1 MGGPVLELACGSGRV
16 LVPIAQAGYITI
28 GLDRDA
34 SMLAA
39 LQINLQRSP
48 KSTVYLLLAD
58 LAAFRLD
65 TQFPFIL
72 IACNTLSTLQAPV
85 RQATLSCVRRH
96 LSTGGVFAAKL
107 PNPSVLTSLADESYP
122 EMEEIFTHPLTGNPV
137 EVYSGWE
144 KSESQVIFK
153 WIYVQKLP
161 DGRYTRLQIENR
173 QELIALE
180 TILAEFRYAGL
191 LVKQVLGDFNG
202 SEFGK
207 DSPHLILVAS
217 C

>member
-1 MGGPVLELACGSGRV
+1 MRDNQKEFPWLYHAHHSMHNEDLPFWLELVAQMGGPVLELACGSGRV

-85 RQATLSCVRRH
+85 R
-96 LSTGGVFAAKL
+96 
-107 PNPSVLTSLADESYP
+107 
-122 EMEEIFTHPLTGNPV
+122 
-137 EVYSGWE
+137 
-144 KSESQVIFK
+144 
-153 WIYVQKLP
+153 
-161 DGRYTRLQIENR
+161 
-173 QELIALE
+173 
-180 TILAEFRYAGL
+180 
-191 LVKQVLGDFNG
+191 
-202 SEFGK
+202 
-207 DSPHLILVAS
+207 
-217 C
+217 